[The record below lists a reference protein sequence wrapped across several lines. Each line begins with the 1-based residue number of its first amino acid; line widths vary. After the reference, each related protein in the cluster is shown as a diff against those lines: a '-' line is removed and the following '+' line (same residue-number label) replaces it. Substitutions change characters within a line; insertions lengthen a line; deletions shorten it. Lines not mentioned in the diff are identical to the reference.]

1 MIQTCSHIHLIQHL
15 IRHLSLVPAHRAL
28 VRALESQFYEKMI
41 LAPPILDVGCGD
53 GYFAR
58 AALHQSIDVGID
70 LSPTALTECASHG
83 IYRTLLCASGAAI
96 PFPDRS
102 FATVMS
108 NCVLEHVPQVE
119 QTIHEINRVLKPGGS
134 FIGTMVTD
142 QFSHLLGIPR
152 LLRTLRLQR
161 MADAYTTWF
170 NHKARHLN
178 MLSLTDWSAKFTQA
192 GLHITQMQ
200 FYLGPKATRVF
211 DWLHYYALPSA
222 MIHALCRRWLLWQ
235 DPRNV
240 VLLARLLQKVYN
252 EDVLQQGSCVFIVAI
267 KPSILG

>member
-1 MIQTCSHIHLIQHL
+1 MQHL

-28 VRALESQFYEKMI
+28 VRALESRFYEKVV
-41 LAPPILDVGCGD
+41 LAHPILDVGCGD

-70 LSPTALTECASHG
+70 LSPTALAECASHG
-83 IYRTLLCASGAAI
+83 IYRTLLRASCATI

-108 NCVLEHVPQVE
+108 NCVLEHVPQVD
-119 QTIHEINRVLKPGGS
+119 QTIHEISRVLKPGGT
-134 FIGTMVTD
+134 FVGTMVTD
-142 QFSHLLGIPR
+142 QFPNLLGIPY
-152 LLRTLRLQR
+152 LLRAFKLFR
-161 MADAYTTWF
+161 AAEAYITWF
-170 NHKARHLN
+170 NRKAQHLN
-178 MLSLTDWSAKFTQA
+178 MLSPADWSTKFAQA
-192 GLHITQMQ
+192 RLHITQMQ

-240 VLLARLLQKVYN
+240 ALLARLLQQVYN
-252 EDVLQQGSCVFIVAI
+252 EDVLQQGSCVFIVAT
-267 KPSILG
+267 KSSISD